1 MHWADSAHDD
11 MALGADVGE
20 AFECRS
26 LGEWKGVAGGFS
38 GDSEVGAGG
47 FPFDAV
53 GGDAASA
60 VTFARD

>member
-1 MHWADSAHDD
+1 

-38 GDSEVGAGG
+38 RDSEVGAGG

-53 GGDAASA
+53 GGNAASA
-60 VTFARD
+60 VPFARD